1 MAKRL
6 NRLLAAIAAAATL
19 ATGVAGSAWAAP
31 ADGKVDFD
39 VKAADGT
46 TLDGMDVGLYKVGDW
61 NMDALERGS
70 DGALT
75 GIHAASADTDDR
87 SGFTVAQDG
96 SQSAVEPHG
105 RAAKAAESAGI
116 AVSDGTDPL
125 DAAWALDPSDSR
137 AKVFAQAYARELSDA
152 GIAASATAK
161 GAGSTR
167 LDPGVYV
174 AVCGSDSATA
184 TLAGTATADGSVVK
198 DRGDMGSVT
207 LTGMAVKSKE
217 TSEPNLWDKVKGAVT
232 RLLGV
237 DAADDSDDEVPKL
250 AGKLTVAEVR
260 DTDASDTTT
269 RIWRIGD
276 LGDSSNA
283 IIKGLENGTLTEKAA
298 VRQLAYLTE
307 STPVASI
314 KGTGL
319 VKTGAGWFLT
329 DSGGAQHVTAV
340 GSDMTGNSLYD
351 GEVFVEGK
359 ALGKAKTKASGNKRG
374 ISLFSSK
381 MRSAR
386 AAAVNTI
393 DVDGQV
399 VNGHPVPT
407 IPVKGSSI
415 GTNRFVWHSDQGG
428 REAFCLQPQA
438 YAPLSGT
445 GVRVALQTN
454 DPGTWRAFLF
464 YGVGGPGDWF
474 ARNGVSADDGRAIMH
489 IQMAYTRAIQTGDPM
504 ANYTGNVFL
513 YAKGAAWLDFINSHH
528 IDSGYATGNDGNRW
542 FIDTFE
548 LFPTGSQSGTQILVS
563 SKVHRAY
570 DLDLGTQ
577 VVTSNDTDS
586 RDDDRTWISDTVA
599 VTSRNGDWPNNER
612 LNMTVTLNYDPTPDG
627 INPDGTVQAN
637 NASDRKSVTKSKE
650 WSLSN
655 GLPNGHTEY
664 FHPDWFHPA
673 DLFGQGK
680 GWQLGR
686 YWFDVKVTRGGGNI
700 HMNKDMY
707 EHSGYTDG
715 NEGFNRT
722 FVTGKTAAKI
732 KVGGS
737 WANLSD
743 ASTLRN
749 LDGSNAPIRDY
760 VNLSGTYPRYKADS
774 NNGGK
779 RQTFTVKQTLHHK
792 DASGK
797 TTDSAVK
804 TFKYAYNEKTPT
816 FTKQNSPEFTP
827 SDLGMKDGWDSG
839 DYWFDNV
846 IEGHLTEDSAT
857 DPNADGYRKNTETP
871 GETSVVKTWH
881 SHGQTE
887 ENEHWTVAKA
897 AAPTISTR
905 AMAGDARV
913 GGTQKVHDS
922 ITIAN
927 PDPNRAITIA
937 KVTTTLHMK
946 MGNRKASKTV
956 GPVTI
961 LAGGSKT
968 FDSADFAPSDLKRGT
983 WGNTGYWFDATVSA
997 ADVTYPSGAQ
1007 ALSADLVHDGK
1018 NDTAQKFNL
1027 TMDGLNGFSTQ
1038 AQGTFSTAG
1047 GTSSVHDRLVVTT
1060 GADSLAD
1067 DLSVKVTLN
1076 WASSPTATRAEASA
1090 TKADVVPAGS
1100 DHKDL
1105 RDFVPS
1111 DLKMTAW
1118 KAGRYWY
1125 DVEIPAQE
1133 GVDDAITLH
1142 GLTKDTAK
1150 ESWIVAEPTAGLT
1163 TKTDAPAGL
1172 TDLSATPVHDTVTA
1186 KTIGYPAGST
1196 FAATLTLNYQ
1206 AADGTTAKAKAVT
1219 FRAVINGSTKSPDV
1233 TPALFGWKTWRIGH
1247 YWFDL
1252 SAVDPNDK
1260 TITVPGAN
1268 DANEQ
1273 FDVGNHTTKA
1283 TLAITTQAAK
1293 GTASTTNADPVH
1305 DTVRLSAAGA
1315 ALTVARVH
1323 VRLNYPKADG
1333 TTATA
1338 VKDTGSITVPKN
1350 GSESI
1355 ASPAFTPSDLGLGD
1369 LWPDNTAGTYYWFD
1383 VWADKADM
1391 ALSGDTG
1398 VMALS
1403 GTLSHDGKADAAERF
1418 RLDRQTGKATTTA
1431 AGTFGR
1437 AGGMAATHDTLHLA
1451 FPGAKTLKATS
1462 TLHYAADAAAVKADA
1477 SKAKAVTVA
1486 ANGDA
1491 AGPSFAPSDF
1501 GWSSWKAGRYWYDLD
1516 IPAQS
1521 GYDALAVDGLTDK
1534 AEQWTAVVPFTF
1546 DLAKL
1551 AYIGQPG
1558 QGRWSNEPV
1567 KGAVFTLTETTDAS
1581 GSTAK
1586 PGASPRTVTTDA
1598 NGAAHLLD
1606 GVIGATGDRWFRLA
1620 ETKAPAS
1627 YALPSSGTYW
1637 MVHVKGGAD
1646 KASVTVAGSNA
1657 EAKALLKG
1665 LSGSTVTVGNRLEG
1679 NIMPPM
1685 TGGRYDVARAGAL
1698 AGVVTLGLLIAGCVV
1713 LRRRNTS
1720 PLDR

>member
-19 ATGVAGSAWAAP
+19 ATGVAGSAWADT

-75 GIHAASADTDDR
+75 GIHATSADTDDR

-125 DAAWALDPSDSR
+125 DAAWALGPSDSR
-137 AKVFAQAYARELSDA
+137 VKAFAQAYAGELSDA

-161 GAGSTR
+161 GASPTR

-217 TSEPNLWDKVKGAVT
+217 TSEPNLWDKVKGTVT

-237 DAADDSDDEVPKL
+237 DAADDSDNEVPKL

-260 DTDASDTTT
+260 DTDASDITT

-298 VRQLAYLTE
+298 VKQLAYLTE

-314 KGTGL
+314 KGAGL

-329 DSGGAQHVTAV
+329 DSGGARHATAV

-359 ALGKAKTKASGNKRG
+359 ALSKAKTKASGNKGG

-386 AAAVNTI
+386 AAAVDTI
-393 DVDGQV
+393 SVDGQV

-415 GTNRFVWHSDQGG
+415 GTNRFVWHSDQGD

-445 GVRVALQTN
+445 GVRAALQI
-454 DPGTWRAFLF
+454 GGSETWRAFLF

-474 ARNGVSADDGRAIMH
+474 ARNGVSANDGRAIMH
-489 IQMAYTRAIQTGDPM
+489 IQMAYMRAIQTGDPM
-504 ANYTGNVFL
+504 TNYTGNVFL

-528 IDSGYATGNDGNRW
+528 INSGYATGNDGNRW

-548 LFPTGSQSGTQILVS
+548 LSPTGSQVGTQLLVS
-563 SKVHRAY
+563 SKVRRAY

-707 EHSGYTDG
+707 EHSGYADG

-722 FVTGKTAAKI
+722 LVTGRTAAKI

-737 WANLSD
+737 WADLSD
-743 ASTLRN
+743 ASTLKN

-816 FTKQNSPEFTP
+816 FAKQNGPEFTP

-857 DPNADGYRKNTETP
+857 DPNADGYRKNTKTP

-922 ITIAN
+922 ITVTN
-927 PDPNRAITIA
+927 HDPNRAITIA
-937 KVTTTLHMK
+937 KVTTTLHMRT
-946 MGNRKASKTV
+946 GNRKASKTA

-961 LAGGSKT
+961 PAGGSRT
-968 FDSADFAPSDLKRGT
+968 FDSADFAPSDLKRKGWSAET
-983 WGNTGYWFDATVSA
+983 DYWFDATVAA
-997 ADVTYPSGAQ
+997 ADATYPSGAQ
-1007 ALSADLVHDGK
+1007 ALSSDLIHDGEK
-1018 NDTAQKFNL
+1018 DKAQYFAL
-1027 TMDGLNGFSTQ
+1027 TFSGGLGDFSTQ

-1047 GTSSVHDRLVVTT
+1047 GTSSVHDRLIVTT

-1076 WASSPTATRAEASA
+1076 WASSPTATKAEASA

-1100 DHKDL
+1100 DYRNL
-1105 RDFVPS
+1105 RDFAPS
-1111 DLKMTAW
+1111 DLKMTTW

-1150 ESWIVAEPTAGLT
+1150 ESW
-1163 TKTDAPAGL
+1163 
-1172 TDLSATPVHDTVTA
+1172 TV
-1186 KTIGYPAGST
+1186 
-1196 FAATLTLNYQ
+1196 
-1206 AADGTTAKAKAVT
+1206 
-1219 FRAVINGSTKSPDV
+1219 V
-1233 TPALFGWKTWRIGH
+1233 TPFG
-1247 YWFDL
+1247 
-1252 SAVDPNDK
+1252 
-1260 TITVPGAN
+1260 
-1268 DANEQ
+1268 
-1273 FDVGNHTTKA
+1273 
-1283 TLAITTQAAK
+1283 
-1293 GTASTTNADPVH
+1293 
-1305 DTVRLSAAGA
+1305 
-1315 ALTVARVH
+1315 
-1323 VRLNYPKADG
+1323 LN
-1333 TTATA
+1333 
-1338 VKDTGSITVPKN
+1338 
-1350 GSESI
+1350 
-1355 ASPAFTPSDLGLGD
+1355 
-1369 LWPDNTAGTYYWFD
+1369 
-1383 VWADKADM
+1383 
-1391 ALSGDTG
+1391 
-1398 VMALS
+1398 
-1403 GTLSHDGKADAAERF
+1403 
-1418 RLDRQTGKATTTA
+1418 
-1431 AGTFGR
+1431 
-1437 AGGMAATHDTLHLA
+1437 
-1451 FPGAKTLKATS
+1451 
-1462 TLHYAADAAAVKADA
+1462 
-1477 SKAKAVTVA
+1477 
-1486 ANGDA
+1486 
-1491 AGPSFAPSDF
+1491 
-1501 GWSSWKAGRYWYDLD
+1501 
-1516 IPAQS
+1516 
-1521 GYDALAVDGLTDK
+1521 
-1534 AEQWTAVVPFTF
+1534 
-1546 DLAKL
+1546 LAKL

-1567 KGAVFTLTETTDAS
+1567 KGATFTLTETTDAS
-1581 GSTAK
+1581 GSTVK
-1586 PGASPRTVTTDA
+1586 PGTAVRTVTTDA
-1598 NGAAHLLD
+1598 DGSAHLLD
-1606 GVIGATGDRWFRLA
+1606 GTIAPLEVRWFKLA
-1620 ETKAPAS
+1620 ETKAPSS
-1627 YALPSSGTYW
+1627 YKGTGSGTYW
-1637 MVHVKGGAD
+1637 MIKATGTPTGATIS
-1646 KASVTVAGSNA
+1646 ATGSNA

-1665 LSGSTVTVGNRLEG
+1665 LDGSAVTVGNRLEG

>member
-19 ATGVAGSAWAAP
+19 ATGVAGSAWADT

-75 GIHAASADTDDR
+75 GIHATSADTDDR

-137 AKVFAQAYARELSDA
+137 VKAFAQAYARELSDA

-161 GAGSTR
+161 EAGSIR

-174 AVCGSDSATA
+174 AVCGSDFATA

-207 LTGMAVKSKE
+207 LTGMAVRSKE

-232 RLLGV
+232 GLLGV

-283 IIKGLENGTLTEKAA
+283 IIKGLENGALTEKVA
-298 VRQLAYLTE
+298 VKRLAYLTE
-307 STPVASI
+307 NTPVASI

-329 DSGGAQHVTAV
+329 DSGGARHVTAV

-359 ALGKAKTKASGNKRG
+359 ALGKAKASGNKGG

-386 AAAVNTI
+386 AAVDTI
-393 DVDGQV
+393 SVDGQV

-407 IPVKGSSI
+407 IPVKGTSI

-445 GVRVALQTN
+445 GVRVALQVN
-454 DPGTWRAFLF
+454 DPGVWRAFLF

-489 IQMAYTRAIQTGDPM
+489 IQMAYTRALQTGDPLT
-504 ANYTGNVFL
+504 NYTGNVFL

-548 LFPTGSQSGTQILVS
+548 LSPTGSQFGAQILVS

-570 DLDLGTQ
+570 DLDMSTAVEADVPDTRETDQ
-577 VVTSNDTDS
+577 FSVHDVVK
-586 RDDDRTWISDTVA
+586 
-599 VTSRNGDWPNNER
+599 VTAKNGDWPNNEKIHFTTQ
-612 LNMTVTLNYDPTPDG
+612 LVYDPTPDG
-627 INPDGTVQAN
+627 INPDGTAQADN
-637 NASDRKSVTKSKE
+637 KSDRKIVE
-650 WSLSN
+650 REVDWCLSN
-655 GLPNGHTEY
+655 GLPNGHTETFY
-664 FHPDWFHPA
+664 SPWIKPSDM
-673 DLFGQGK
+673 FGEGN
-680 GWQLGR
+680 GWQYGR
-686 YWFDVKVTRGGGNI
+686 YWFYVKVTRGPGNT

-707 EHSGYTDG
+707 EHFGYADG
-715 NEGFNRT
+715 AEGFNRT
-722 FVTGKTAAKI
+722 YVTGRTAAKV

-737 WANLSD
+737 WADLSD
-743 ASTLRN
+743 ASTLKN

-779 RQTFTVKQTLHHK
+779 RQTFTVKQTLHHR

-797 TTDSAVK
+797 TTDSAAK

-816 FTKQNSPEFTP
+816 FAEQNGPEFTP

-846 IEGHLTEDSAT
+846 IEGHLTENSPLNPGVA
-857 DPNADGYRKNTETP
+857 GYEKNPEKP
-871 GETSVVKTWH
+871 SETSVVKTWH

-905 AMAGDARV
+905 AIAGDARV

-922 ITIAN
+922 ITVTN
-927 PDPNRAITIA
+927 HDPNRAITIA

-961 LAGGSKT
+961 PAGGSKT

-983 WGNTGYWFDATVSA
+983 WGNTGYWFDATVAA
-997 ADVTYPSGAQ
+997 ADVTYPFGAQ
-1007 ALSADLVHDGK
+1007 ALTADLVHDGR
-1018 NDTAQKFNL
+1018 NDKAQSFNL
-1027 TMDGLNGFSTQ
+1027 TWHKGGKDFNTK
-1038 AQGTFSTAG
+1038 AQETFSTAG
-1047 GTSSVHDRLVVTT
+1047 RASLVRDRLNVVNSE
-1060 GADSLAD
+1060 ALVN

-1076 WASSPTATRAEASA
+1076 WASSPTATKAEASA
-1090 TKADVVPAGS
+1090 TKTDTVPAGS
-1100 DHKDL
+1100 AYKDL
-1105 RDFVPS
+1105 PGFAPS
-1111 DLKMTAW
+1111 DLRMTTW

-1125 DVEIPAQE
+1125 DVLIPVQE
-1133 GVDDAITLH
+1133 GVGEDIPLDGLDDA
-1142 GLTKDTAK
+1142 DQ
-1150 ESWIVAEPTAGLT
+1150 ES
-1163 TKTDAPAGL
+1163 
-1172 TDLSATPVHDTVTA
+1172 
-1186 KTIGYPAGST
+1186 
-1196 FAATLTLNYQ
+1196 
-1206 AADGTTAKAKAVT
+1206 
-1219 FRAVINGSTKSPDV
+1219 
-1233 TPALFGWKTWRIGH
+1233 
-1247 YWFDL
+1247 
-1252 SAVDPNDK
+1252 
-1260 TITVPGAN
+1260 
-1268 DANEQ
+1268 
-1273 FDVGNHTTKA
+1273 
-1283 TLAITTQAAK
+1283 
-1293 GTASTTNADPVH
+1293 
-1305 DTVRLSAAGA
+1305 
-1315 ALTVARVH
+1315 
-1323 VRLNYPKADG
+1323 
-1333 TTATA
+1333 
-1338 VKDTGSITVPKN
+1338 
-1350 GSESI
+1350 
-1355 ASPAFTPSDLGLGD
+1355 
-1369 LWPDNTAGTYYWFD
+1369 
-1383 VWADKADM
+1383 
-1391 ALSGDTG
+1391 
-1398 VMALS
+1398 
-1403 GTLSHDGKADAAERF
+1403 
-1418 RLDRQTGKATTTA
+1418 
-1431 AGTFGR
+1431 
-1437 AGGMAATHDTLHLA
+1437 
-1451 FPGAKTLKATS
+1451 
-1462 TLHYAADAAAVKADA
+1462 
-1477 SKAKAVTVA
+1477 
-1486 ANGDA
+1486 
-1491 AGPSFAPSDF
+1491 
-1501 GWSSWKAGRYWYDLD
+1501 
-1516 IPAQS
+1516 
-1521 GYDALAVDGLTDK
+1521 
-1534 AEQWTAVVPFTF
+1534 WTAVTPFGPNLT
-1546 DLAKL
+1546 KL

-1558 QGRWSNEPV
+1558 QGHWSNEPV
-1567 KGAVFTLTETTDAS
+1567 KGAVFTLTETTDQT

-1586 PGASPRTVTTDA
+1586 PGTAVRTVTTDA
-1598 NGAAHLLD
+1598 DGSAHLLD
-1606 GVIGATGDRWFRLA
+1606 GTIAPLEVRWFKLV
-1620 ETKAPAS
+1620 ETKTPAS
-1627 YALPSSGTYW
+1627 YKTPGKDTYW
-1637 MVHVKGGAD
+1637 MIKATGTPTGATI
-1646 KASVTVAGSNA
+1646 SVTGSNE

-1665 LSGSTVTVGNRLEG
+1665 LDGSTVTVGNRLEG

-1698 AGVVTLGLLIAGCVV
+1698 AGAVTLGLLIAGCVV

>member
-19 ATGVAGSAWAAP
+19 ATGVAGSAWADT

-61 NMDALERGS
+61 NMDALERDS

-75 GIHAASADTDDR
+75 GIHATSADTDDR
-87 SGFTVAQDG
+87 SGFTVARDG

-105 RAAKAAESAGI
+105 RAAKAADSAGI
-116 AVSDGTDPL
+116 DISDGTDPL
-125 DAAWALDPSDSR
+125 DAAWALDPSDPR
-137 AKVFAQAYARELSDA
+137 VKAFAQAYARELSDA

-161 GAGSTR
+161 GTGSTR

-237 DAADDSDDEVPKL
+237 DAADDSDNEVPKL

-260 DTDASDTTT
+260 DTDSSDVTT

-276 LGDSSNA
+276 LGDSSNT

-329 DSGGAQHVTAV
+329 DSGGARHVTAV

-359 ALGKAKTKASGNKRG
+359 ALSKAKTKASGNKRG
-374 ISLFSSK
+374 ISLFSSR

-386 AAAVNTI
+386 AAAVDTI
-393 DVDGQV
+393 SVDGQV
-399 VNGHPVPT
+399 VNGHPVST

-415 GTNRFVWHSDQGG
+415 GTNRFVWHSDQGD

-445 GVRVALQTN
+445 GVRVTPQTN
-454 DPGTWRAFLF
+454 APGTWRAFLF

-489 IQMAYTRAIQTGDPM
+489 IQMAYMRAIQTGDPM
-504 ANYTGNVFL
+504 TNYTGNVFL

-548 LFPTGSQSGTQILVS
+548 LSPTGSQSGTQLLVS

-586 RDDDRTWISDTVA
+586 RDDDQTWISDTVA

-707 EHSGYTDG
+707 EHSGYADG

-722 FVTGKTAAKI
+722 LVTGRTAAKI

-737 WANLSD
+737 WADLSD
-743 ASTLRN
+743 AGTLKN

-816 FTKQNSPEFTP
+816 FAEQNGPEFTP

-927 PDPNRAITIA
+927 PDPNRAITVA

-961 LAGGSKT
+961 PAGGSKT

-1007 ALSADLVHDGK
+1007 ALSADLVHDGR
-1018 NDTAQKFNL
+1018 NDKAQSFNP
-1027 TMDGLNGFSTQ
+1027 TWSKGGKDFTTK
-1038 AQGTFSTAG
+1038 AQETFSTAG
-1047 GTSSVHDRLVVTT
+1047 GTSSVHDRLNVVKSE
-1060 GADSLAD
+1060 ALVN

-1076 WASSPTATRAEASA
+1076 WASSPTATKAEASA
-1090 TKADVVPAGS
+1090 AKTDTVPAGS
-1100 DHKDL
+1100 AYKDL
-1105 RDFVPS
+1105 PGFAPS
-1111 DLKMTAW
+1111 DLRMTTW

-1125 DVEIPAQE
+1125 DVLIPVQE
-1133 GVDDAITLH
+1133 GVGEDIPLDGLDDA
-1142 GLTKDTAK
+1142 DQ
-1150 ESWIVAEPTAGLT
+1150 ES
-1163 TKTDAPAGL
+1163 
-1172 TDLSATPVHDTVTA
+1172 
-1186 KTIGYPAGST
+1186 
-1196 FAATLTLNYQ
+1196 
-1206 AADGTTAKAKAVT
+1206 
-1219 FRAVINGSTKSPDV
+1219 
-1233 TPALFGWKTWRIGH
+1233 
-1247 YWFDL
+1247 
-1252 SAVDPNDK
+1252 
-1260 TITVPGAN
+1260 
-1268 DANEQ
+1268 
-1273 FDVGNHTTKA
+1273 
-1283 TLAITTQAAK
+1283 
-1293 GTASTTNADPVH
+1293 
-1305 DTVRLSAAGA
+1305 
-1315 ALTVARVH
+1315 
-1323 VRLNYPKADG
+1323 
-1333 TTATA
+1333 
-1338 VKDTGSITVPKN
+1338 
-1350 GSESI
+1350 
-1355 ASPAFTPSDLGLGD
+1355 
-1369 LWPDNTAGTYYWFD
+1369 
-1383 VWADKADM
+1383 
-1391 ALSGDTG
+1391 
-1398 VMALS
+1398 
-1403 GTLSHDGKADAAERF
+1403 
-1418 RLDRQTGKATTTA
+1418 
-1431 AGTFGR
+1431 
-1437 AGGMAATHDTLHLA
+1437 
-1451 FPGAKTLKATS
+1451 
-1462 TLHYAADAAAVKADA
+1462 
-1477 SKAKAVTVA
+1477 
-1486 ANGDA
+1486 
-1491 AGPSFAPSDF
+1491 
-1501 GWSSWKAGRYWYDLD
+1501 
-1516 IPAQS
+1516 
-1521 GYDALAVDGLTDK
+1521 
-1534 AEQWTAVVPFTF
+1534 WTAVTPFGLN
-1546 DLAKL
+1546 LAKL

-1567 KGAVFTLTETTDAS
+1567 KGAVFTLTETADAS

-1586 PGASPRTVTTDA
+1586 PGTSPRTVTTDA
-1598 NGAAHLLD
+1598 NGSAHLLD
-1606 GVIGATGDRWFRLA
+1606 GTIAPLEVRWFKLV
-1620 ETKAPAS
+1620 ETKAPSS
-1627 YALPSSGTYW
+1627 YKGTGSGTYW
-1637 MVHVKGGAD
+1637 MIKATGTPDGATIS
-1646 KASVTVAGSNA
+1646 ATGSNE

-1665 LSGSTVTVGNRLEG
+1665 LDGSTVTVGNRLEG

-1698 AGVVTLGLLIAGCVV
+1698 TGVVTLGLLIAGCVV

>member
-19 ATGVAGSAWAAP
+19 ATGVAGSAWADT

-75 GIHAASADTDDR
+75 GIHAASADADDR

-125 DAAWALDPSDSR
+125 DAAWALDPSDPR
-137 AKVFAQAYARELSDA
+137 VKAFAQAYARELSDA

-161 GAGSTR
+161 GAGPTR

-174 AVCGSDSATA
+174 AVCGPDSATA

-217 TSEPNLWDKVKGAVT
+217 ASEPNLWDKVKGAVT
-232 RLLGV
+232 RLLGA

-283 IIKGLENGTLTEKAA
+283 IIKGLENGALTEKAA

-307 STPVASI
+307 STPIASI

-329 DSGGAQHVTAV
+329 DSGGARHVTAV

-359 ALGKAKTKASGNKRG
+359 ALGKAKASGNKGG
-374 ISLFSSK
+374 ISLFSSR

-386 AAAVNTI
+386 AAAVDTI
-393 DVDGQV
+393 SVDGQV

-445 GVRVALQTN
+445 GVRVAPQI
-454 DPGTWRAFLF
+454 GGAEVWRAFLF

-489 IQMAYTRAIQTGDPM
+489 IQMAWMRAQQTGDPM
-504 ANYTGNVFL
+504 TGYTGNVFL

-548 LFPTGSQSGTQILVS
+548 LTPTGSQSGTQLLVS

-664 FHPDWFHPA
+664 FYPDWFHPA

-927 PDPNRAITIA
+927 HDPNRAITVA
-937 KVTTTLHMK
+937 KVTTTLHMRT
-946 MGNRKASKTV
+946 GNRKASKTI

-961 LAGGSKT
+961 PAGGSRT
-968 FDSADFAPSDLKRGT
+968 FDSADFVPSDLRRKCWSAGL
-983 WGNTGYWFDATVSA
+983 YWFDATVAA
-997 ADVTYPSGAQ
+997 ADATYPSGAQ

-1018 NDTAQKFNL
+1018 NDTAQRFNL
-1027 TMDGLNGFSTQ
+1027 TMDGPNDFSTQ

-1076 WASSPTATRAEASA
+1076 WASSPAATKAEASA
-1090 TKADVVPAGS
+1090 AKADVVPAGS

-1105 RDFVPS
+1105 RDFAPS
-1111 DLKMTAW
+1111 DLKMTTW

-1150 ESWIVAEPTAGLT
+1150 ESWT
-1163 TKTDAPAGL
+1163 
-1172 TDLSATPVHDTVTA
+1172 
-1186 KTIGYPAGST
+1186 
-1196 FAATLTLNYQ
+1196 
-1206 AADGTTAKAKAVT
+1206 AVT
-1219 FRAVINGSTKSPDV
+1219 P
-1233 TPALFGWKTWRIGH
+1233 FGL
-1247 YWFDL
+1247 DL
-1252 SAVDPNDK
+1252 V
-1260 TITVPGAN
+1260 
-1268 DANEQ
+1268 
-1273 FDVGNHTTKA
+1273 
-1283 TLAITTQAAK
+1283 
-1293 GTASTTNADPVH
+1293 
-1305 DTVRLSAAGA
+1305 
-1315 ALTVARVH
+1315 
-1323 VRLNYPKADG
+1323 
-1333 TTATA
+1333 
-1338 VKDTGSITVPKN
+1338 
-1350 GSESI
+1350 
-1355 ASPAFTPSDLGLGD
+1355 
-1369 LWPDNTAGTYYWFD
+1369 
-1383 VWADKADM
+1383 
-1391 ALSGDTG
+1391 
-1398 VMALS
+1398 
-1403 GTLSHDGKADAAERF
+1403 
-1418 RLDRQTGKATTTA
+1418 
-1431 AGTFGR
+1431 
-1437 AGGMAATHDTLHLA
+1437 
-1451 FPGAKTLKATS
+1451 
-1462 TLHYAADAAAVKADA
+1462 
-1477 SKAKAVTVA
+1477 
-1486 ANGDA
+1486 
-1491 AGPSFAPSDF
+1491 
-1501 GWSSWKAGRYWYDLD
+1501 
-1516 IPAQS
+1516 
-1521 GYDALAVDGLTDK
+1521 
-1534 AEQWTAVVPFTF
+1534 
-1546 DLAKL
+1546 KL

-1567 KGAVFTLTETTDAS
+1567 KGAVFSLTETTDQT

-1586 PGASPRTVTTDA
+1586 PGTTVRTVTTDA
-1598 NGAAHLLD
+1598 NGSAHLLD
-1606 GVIGATGDRWFRLA
+1606 GTIAPLEVRWFKLA
-1620 ETKAPAS
+1620 ETKAPSS
-1627 YALPSSGTYW
+1627 YKGTGSGTYW
-1637 MVHVKGGAD
+1637 MIKATGIPTGATIS
-1646 KASVTVAGSNA
+1646 ATGSNE
-1657 EAKALLKG
+1657 EAKALLKTPT
-1665 LSGSTVTVGNRLEG
+1665 GSTVTVGNRLEG

>member
-19 ATGVAGSAWAAP
+19 ATGVAGSAWADT

-46 TLDGMDVGLYKVGDW
+46 TLDGMDIGLYKVGDW

-75 GIHAASADTDDR
+75 GIHATSADTDDR

-116 AVSDGTDPL
+116 AVPDGTDPL

-137 AKVFAQAYARELSDA
+137 VKAFAQAYARELSDA
-152 GIAASATAK
+152 GIAAGATAK

-167 LDPGVYV
+167 LDSGVYV

-198 DRGDMGSVT
+198 DRGGMGSVT
-207 LTGMAVKSKE
+207 LTGMAVKSEE

-260 DTDASDTTT
+260 DTDASDVTT

-283 IIKGLENGTLTEKAA
+283 IIKGLENGALTEKAA

-307 STPVASI
+307 SAPVASI

-359 ALGKAKTKASGNKRG
+359 ALGKAKTKASGDKRG
-374 ISLFSSK
+374 ISLFSSR

-386 AAAVNTI
+386 AAVVDTI
-393 DVDGQV
+393 SVDGQV

-445 GVRVALQTN
+445 SVHAALQI
-454 DPGTWRAFLF
+454 GGSEVWRAFLF

-489 IQMAYTRAIQTGDPM
+489 IQMAYMRAIQTGDPM
-504 ANYTGNVFL
+504 TSYTGNVFL

-548 LFPTGSQSGTQILVS
+548 LSPTGSQSGTQLLVS

-707 EHSGYTDG
+707 EHSGYADG

-722 FVTGKTAAKI
+722 LVTGRTAAKI

-737 WANLSD
+737 WADLSD

-816 FTKQNSPEFTP
+816 FAKQNGPEFTP

-927 PDPNRAITIA
+927 PDPNRVITIA
-937 KVTTTLHMK
+937 KVTTTLHMRT
-946 MGNRKASKTV
+946 GNRKASKTV

-961 LAGGSKT
+961 PAGGSRT
-968 FDSADFAPSDLKRGT
+968 FDSADFAPSDLKRKGWSAKT
-983 WGNTGYWFDATVSA
+983 DYWFDATVAA
-997 ADVTYPSGAQ
+997 ADATYPSGAQ
-1007 ALSADLVHDGK
+1007 ALSADLIHDGEK
-1018 NDTAQKFNL
+1018 DKAQHFAL
-1027 TMDGLNGFSTQ
+1027 TFSGGPGDFSTQ

-1047 GTSSVHDRLVVTT
+1047 GTSIVHDRLVVTT

-1067 DLSVKVTLN
+1067 DLSVRVTLN

-1100 DHKDL
+1100 DHRDL
-1105 RDFVPS
+1105 RDFAPS
-1111 DLKMTAW
+1111 DLKMPAW

-1125 DVEIPAQE
+1125 DVDIPAQD

-1142 GLTKDTAK
+1142 GLTKDTAR
-1150 ESWIVAEPTAGLT
+1150 ESW
-1163 TKTDAPAGL
+1163 
-1172 TDLSATPVHDTVTA
+1172 TV
-1186 KTIGYPAGST
+1186 
-1196 FAATLTLNYQ
+1196 
-1206 AADGTTAKAKAVT
+1206 
-1219 FRAVINGSTKSPDV
+1219 V
-1233 TPALFGWKTWRIGH
+1233 TPFG
-1247 YWFDL
+1247 
-1252 SAVDPNDK
+1252 
-1260 TITVPGAN
+1260 
-1268 DANEQ
+1268 
-1273 FDVGNHTTKA
+1273 
-1283 TLAITTQAAK
+1283 
-1293 GTASTTNADPVH
+1293 
-1305 DTVRLSAAGA
+1305 
-1315 ALTVARVH
+1315 
-1323 VRLNYPKADG
+1323 LN
-1333 TTATA
+1333 
-1338 VKDTGSITVPKN
+1338 
-1350 GSESI
+1350 
-1355 ASPAFTPSDLGLGD
+1355 
-1369 LWPDNTAGTYYWFD
+1369 
-1383 VWADKADM
+1383 
-1391 ALSGDTG
+1391 
-1398 VMALS
+1398 
-1403 GTLSHDGKADAAERF
+1403 
-1418 RLDRQTGKATTTA
+1418 
-1431 AGTFGR
+1431 
-1437 AGGMAATHDTLHLA
+1437 
-1451 FPGAKTLKATS
+1451 
-1462 TLHYAADAAAVKADA
+1462 
-1477 SKAKAVTVA
+1477 
-1486 ANGDA
+1486 
-1491 AGPSFAPSDF
+1491 
-1501 GWSSWKAGRYWYDLD
+1501 
-1516 IPAQS
+1516 
-1521 GYDALAVDGLTDK
+1521 
-1534 AEQWTAVVPFTF
+1534 
-1546 DLAKL
+1546 LAKL

-1567 KGAVFTLTETTDAS
+1567 KGATFTLTETTDQT
-1581 GSTAK
+1581 GSTVK
-1586 PGASPRTVTTDA
+1586 PGTTVRTVTTDA
-1598 NGAAHLLD
+1598 DGSAHLLD
-1606 GVIGATGDRWFRLA
+1606 GTIAPLEVRWFKLA
-1620 ETKAPAS
+1620 ETKAPSS
-1627 YALPSSGTYW
+1627 YKGTGSGTYW
-1637 MVHVKGGAD
+1637 MIKATGTPTGATIS
-1646 KASVTVAGSNA
+1646 ATGSNE

-1665 LSGSTVTVGNRLEG
+1665 STGSTVTVGNRLEG

-1698 AGVVTLGLLIAGCVV
+1698 AGAVTLGLLIAGCVV

>member
-1 MAKRL
+1 MGTMAKRL

-19 ATGVAGSAWAAP
+19 ATGVAGSAWADT

-75 GIHAASADTDDR
+75 GIHATSADTDDR

-137 AKVFAQAYARELSDA
+137 VKAFAQAYARELSDA

-161 GAGSTR
+161 GASSTR

-184 TLAGTATADGSVVK
+184 ALAGTATADGSVVK
-198 DRGDMGSVT
+198 DRGGMGSVT

-237 DAADDSDDEVPKL
+237 DAADDSDNEVPKL

-260 DTDASDTTT
+260 DTDASDVTT

-359 ALGKAKTKASGNKRG
+359 ALGKAKTKASGDKRG
-374 ISLFSSK
+374 ISLFSSR

-386 AAAVNTI
+386 AAAVDTI
-393 DVDGQV
+393 SVDGQV

-415 GTNRFVWHSDQGG
+415 GTNRFVWHSDQGD

-445 GVRVALQTN
+445 GVRVALQI
-454 DPGTWRAFLF
+454 GGAEVWRAFLF

-489 IQMAYTRAIQTGDPM
+489 IQMAWMRAQQTGDPM
-504 ANYTGNVFL
+504 TGYTGNVFL

-548 LFPTGSQSGTQILVS
+548 LTPTGSQSGTQLLVS

-655 GLPNGHTEY
+655 DLPNGHTEY

-707 EHSGYTDG
+707 GHSGYTDG

-722 FVTGKTAAKI
+722 FVTGRTAAKI

-816 FTKQNSPEFTP
+816 FAKQNGPEFTP

-857 DPNADGYRKNTETP
+857 YPNADGYRKNTETP

-905 AMAGDARV
+905 AMAGDARA

-927 PDPNRAITIA
+927 PDPNRAITVA

-961 LAGGSKT
+961 PAGGSRT

-983 WGNTGYWFDATVSA
+983 WGNTGYWFDATVAA

-1007 ALSADLVHDGK
+1007 ALTADLVHDGR
-1018 NDTAQKFNL
+1018 NDKAQSFNL
-1027 TMDGLNGFSTQ
+1027 TWHKGGKDFNTK
-1038 AQGTFSTAG
+1038 AQETFSTAG
-1047 GTSSVHDRLVVTT
+1047 RASLVRDRLNVVNSE
-1060 GADSLAD
+1060 ALVN

-1076 WASSPTATRAEASA
+1076 WASSPTATKAEASA
-1090 TKADVVPAGS
+1090 TKTDTVPAGS
-1100 DHKDL
+1100 AYKDL
-1105 RDFVPS
+1105 PGFAPS
-1111 DLKMTAW
+1111 DLRMTTW

-1125 DVEIPAQE
+1125 DVLIPVQE
-1133 GVDDAITLH
+1133 GVGEDIPLDGLDDA
-1142 GLTKDTAK
+1142 DQ
-1150 ESWIVAEPTAGLT
+1150 ESW
-1163 TKTDAPAGL
+1163 
-1172 TDLSATPVHDTVTA
+1172 TV
-1186 KTIGYPAGST
+1186 
-1196 FAATLTLNYQ
+1196 
-1206 AADGTTAKAKAVT
+1206 
-1219 FRAVINGSTKSPDV
+1219 V
-1233 TPALFGWKTWRIGH
+1233 TP
-1247 YWFDL
+1247 FDL
-1252 SAVDPNDK
+1252 N
-1260 TITVPGAN
+1260 
-1268 DANEQ
+1268 
-1273 FDVGNHTTKA
+1273 
-1283 TLAITTQAAK
+1283 
-1293 GTASTTNADPVH
+1293 
-1305 DTVRLSAAGA
+1305 
-1315 ALTVARVH
+1315 
-1323 VRLNYPKADG
+1323 
-1333 TTATA
+1333 
-1338 VKDTGSITVPKN
+1338 
-1350 GSESI
+1350 
-1355 ASPAFTPSDLGLGD
+1355 
-1369 LWPDNTAGTYYWFD
+1369 
-1383 VWADKADM
+1383 
-1391 ALSGDTG
+1391 
-1398 VMALS
+1398 
-1403 GTLSHDGKADAAERF
+1403 
-1418 RLDRQTGKATTTA
+1418 
-1431 AGTFGR
+1431 
-1437 AGGMAATHDTLHLA
+1437 
-1451 FPGAKTLKATS
+1451 
-1462 TLHYAADAAAVKADA
+1462 
-1477 SKAKAVTVA
+1477 
-1486 ANGDA
+1486 
-1491 AGPSFAPSDF
+1491 
-1501 GWSSWKAGRYWYDLD
+1501 
-1516 IPAQS
+1516 
-1521 GYDALAVDGLTDK
+1521 
-1534 AEQWTAVVPFTF
+1534 
-1546 DLAKL
+1546 LAKL

-1567 KGAVFTLTETTDAS
+1567 KGATFTLTEATDQT

-1586 PGASPRTVTTDA
+1586 PGTTVRTVTTDA
-1598 NGAAHLLD
+1598 NGSAHLLD
-1606 GVIGATGDRWFRLA
+1606 GTIAPLEVRWFKLA
-1620 ETKAPAS
+1620 ETKAPSS
-1627 YALPSSGTYW
+1627 YKGTGSGTYW
-1637 MVHVKGGAD
+1637 MIKVTGTPTGATIS
-1646 KASVTVAGSNA
+1646 ATGSNE

-1665 LSGSTVTVGNRLEG
+1665 PTGSTVTVGNRLEG

>member
-19 ATGVAGSAWAAP
+19 ATGVAGSAWADT

-75 GIHAASADTDDR
+75 GIHATSADTDDR

-137 AKVFAQAYARELSDA
+137 VKAFAQAYARELSDA

-161 GAGSTR
+161 EAGSIR

-207 LTGMAVKSKE
+207 LTGMAVRSKE

-232 RLLGV
+232 GLLGA

-283 IIKGLENGTLTEKAA
+283 IIKGLENGALTEKAA
-298 VRQLAYLTE
+298 VKRLAYLTE

-329 DSGGAQHVTAV
+329 DSGGVRHVTAV
-340 GSDMTGNSLYD
+340 GSGMTGNSLYD

-359 ALGKAKTKASGNKRG
+359 ALGKAKASGNKGG
-374 ISLFSSK
+374 ISPFSSK

-386 AAAVNTI
+386 AAVDTI
-393 DVDGQV
+393 SVDGQV

-407 IPVKGSSI
+407 IPVKGASI

-445 GVRVALQTN
+445 GVRVALQVN
-454 DPGTWRAFLF
+454 DPGVWRAFLF

-489 IQMAYTRAIQTGDPM
+489 IQTAYMRALQTGDPLT
-504 ANYTGNVFL
+504 NYTGNVFL
-513 YAKGAAWLDFINSHH
+513 YPKGAAWLDFINSHH

-548 LFPTGSQSGTQILVS
+548 LTPTGSQSGAQILVS

-570 DLDLGTQ
+570 DLDMSTAVEADVPDTRETDQ
-577 VVTSNDTDS
+577 FSVHDVVK
-586 RDDDRTWISDTVA
+586 
-599 VTSRNGDWPNNER
+599 VTAKNGDWPNNEKIHFTTQ
-612 LNMTVTLNYDPTPDG
+612 LVYDPTPDG
-627 INPDGTVQAN
+627 INPDGTAQADN
-637 NASDRKSVTKSKE
+637 KSDRKIVE
-650 WSLSN
+650 REVDWWLSN
-655 GLPNGHTEY
+655 GLPNGHTETFY
-664 FHPDWFHPA
+664 SPWIKPSDM
-673 DLFGQGK
+673 FGEGN
-680 GWQLGR
+680 GWQYGR
-686 YWFDVKVTRGGGNI
+686 YWFYVKVTRGPGNT

-707 EHSGYTDG
+707 EHFGYADG
-715 NEGFNRT
+715 AEGFNRT
-722 FVTGKTAAKI
+722 YVTGRTAAKV

-737 WANLSD
+737 WADLSD
-743 ASTLRN
+743 ASTLKN

-779 RQTFTVKQTLHHK
+779 RQTFTVKQTLHHR

-797 TTDSAVK
+797 TTDSAAK
-804 TFKYAYNEKTPT
+804 TFKYAYDEKTPT
-816 FTKQNSPEFTP
+816 FAEQNGPEFTP

-846 IEGHLTEDSAT
+846 IEGHLTENSPLNPGVA
-857 DPNADGYRKNTETP
+857 GYEKNPEKP
-871 GETSVVKTWH
+871 SETSVVKTWH

-887 ENEHWTVAKA
+887 ENEHWTITPTAS
-897 AAPTISTR
+897 PTISTR

-922 ITIAN
+922 ITVTN
-927 PDPNRAITIA
+927 HDPNRAITIA
-937 KVTTTLHMK
+937 KVTTTLHMRT
-946 MGNRKASKTV
+946 GNRKASKTA

-961 LAGGSKT
+961 PAGGSKT
-968 FDSADFAPSDLKRGT
+968 FDSANFTPADLGRKCWSNGR
-983 WGNTGYWFDATVSA
+983 YWFDANISA
-997 ADVTYPSGAQ
+997 TDATYPSGAK
-1007 ALSADLVHDGK
+1007 ALTADLVHDGR
-1018 NDTAQKFNL
+1018 NDTNQVFSM
-1027 TMDGLNGFSTQ
+1027 TMNSLNDFSTQ
-1038 AQGTFSTAG
+1038 AQSTFSTAG
-1047 GTSSVHDRLVVTT
+1047 GTSATHDRLLLATDP
-1060 GADSLAD
+1060 DSLAN

-1076 WASSPTATRAEASA
+1076 WNASA
-1090 TKADVVPAGS
+1090 TGTTATKTTTKTDVFTAGFAY
-1100 DHKDL
+1100 KDL
-1105 RDFVPS
+1105 KAFTPS
-1111 DLKMTAW
+1111 DLGMANGW
-1118 KAGRYWY
+1118 LAGRYWY
-1125 DVEIPAQE
+1125 VVTIPAQD
-1133 GVDDAITLH
+1133 GVDDTIVLD
-1142 GLTKDTAK
+1142 GLKKDTAK
-1150 ESWIVAEPTAGLT
+1150 ESWIVAEPTARLT
-1163 TKTDAPAGL
+1163 TKTDAPATL
-1172 TDLSATPVHDTVTA
+1172 TDLSATAVHDTVTG
-1186 KTIGYPAGST
+1186 KTAGYPAGST
-1196 FAATLTLNYQ
+1196 FDATLTLNYR
-1206 AADGTTAKAKAVT
+1206 APDGTVSKSKAIAFKA
-1219 FRAVINGSTKSPDV
+1219 AVNGSTKSPDIA
-1233 TPALFGWKTWRIGH
+1233 PSAFAGWTKWHIGH

-1252 SAVDPNDK
+1252 TAVDPNGK
-1260 TITVPGAN
+1260 NITVPGAG

-1273 FDVGNHTTKA
+1273 FDVANHTTKA

-1293 GTASTTNADPVH
+1293 GTASTVNADPVH
-1305 DTVRLSAAGA
+1305 DTIRLAATGA
-1315 ALTVARVH
+1315 TLNVARVH

-1333 TTATA
+1333 TTASA
-1338 VKDTGSITVPKN
+1338 VKDTGAVKVPAN
-1350 GSESI
+1350 GTASI
-1355 ASPAFTPSDLGLGD
+1355 ASPTFTPSDLGLGD
-1369 LWPDNTAGTYYWFD
+1369 LWLDNTAGTYYWFD
-1383 VWADKADM
+1383 VWVDKADV

-1418 RLDRQTGKATTTA
+1418 RFDRQTGKATTTA

-1462 TLHYAADAAAVKADA
+1462 TLHYAADAAAIKADA

-1486 ANGDA
+1486 ANGDV

-1501 GWSSWKAGRYWYDLD
+1501 GWSAWKAGRYWYDLD
-1516 IPAQS
+1516 IPAQA
-1521 GYDALAVDGLTDK
+1521 GYNALRVDGLTDK
-1534 AEQWTAVVPFTF
+1534 AEQWTAVVPYTL

-1567 KGAVFTLTETTDAS
+1567 KGATFTLTETTDS
-1581 GSTAK
+1581 TGSTAK
-1586 PGASPRTVTTDA
+1586 PGTSPKTVTTDA
-1598 NGAAHLLD
+1598 NGFTHLLD
-1606 GVIGATGDRWFRLA
+1606 GTIGATGIRWYRLV
-1620 ETKAPAS
+1620 ETAAPAS
-1627 YALPSSGTYW
+1627 YAKPGKDTYW
-1637 MVHVKGGAD
+1637 MIKATGTPTGATI
-1646 KASVTVAGSNA
+1646 SVTGSNE

-1665 LSGSTVTVGNRLEG
+1665 LDGSAVTIGNRLEG

-1698 AGVVTLGLLIAGCVV
+1698 AGMVTLGLLIAGCVV

>member
-19 ATGVAGSAWAAP
+19 ATGVAGSAWADT

-75 GIHAASADTDDR
+75 GIHATSADTDDR

-96 SQSAVEPHG
+96 SQSAVEPRG

-137 AKVFAQAYARELSDA
+137 VKAFAQAYARELSDA

-184 TLAGTATADGSVVK
+184 ALAGTATADGSVVK
-198 DRGDMGSVT
+198 DRGGMGSVT

-237 DAADDSDDEVPKL
+237 DAADDSDNEVPKL

-260 DTDASDTTT
+260 DTDASDVTT

-307 STPVASI
+307 GTPVASI

-359 ALGKAKTKASGNKRG
+359 ALGKAKTKASGDKRG
-374 ISLFSSK
+374 ISLFSSR

-386 AAAVNTI
+386 AAAVDTI
-393 DVDGQV
+393 SVDGQV

-454 DPGTWRAFLF
+454 APGTWRAFLF

-489 IQMAYTRAIQTGDPM
+489 IQMAYMRAQQTGDPM
-504 ANYTGNVFL
+504 TNYTGNVFL

-548 LFPTGSQSGTQILVS
+548 LSPTGSQSGTQLLVS

-577 VVTSNDTDS
+577 VVTSNGTDS

-707 EHSGYTDG
+707 EHSGYADG

-722 FVTGKTAAKI
+722 LVTGRTAAKI

-737 WANLSD
+737 WADLSD

-804 TFKYAYNEKTPT
+804 TFRYAYNEKTPT
-816 FTKQNSPEFTP
+816 FAKQNGPEFTP

-905 AMAGDARV
+905 AMAGDAKV

-927 PDPNRAITIA
+927 PDPNRAITVA
-937 KVTTTLHMK
+937 KVTTTLHMRT
-946 MGNRKASKTV
+946 GNRKASKTV

-961 LAGGSKT
+961 PAGGSRT
-968 FDSADFAPSDLKRGT
+968 FDSADFVPSDLSRKGG
-983 WGNTGYWFDATVSA
+983 WPIGKYWFDATVSA
-997 ADVTYPSGAQ
+997 ADTTYPSGAK
-1007 ALSADLVHDGK
+1007 ALSEDLIHDGK
-1018 NDTAQKFNL
+1018 DDASQSFRLAANENL
-1027 TMDGLNGFSTQ
+1027 FSTQ

-1047 GTSSVHDRLVVTT
+1047 GASAVHDRLNVLYP
-1060 GADSLAD
+1060 DSLAD
-1067 DLSVKVTLN
+1067 DLSVRVTLN

-1105 RDFVPS
+1105 RDFAPS
-1111 DLKMTAW
+1111 DLEMPAW

-1125 DVEIPAQE
+1125 DVDIPAQE

-1150 ESWIVAEPTAGLT
+1150 ESWT
-1163 TKTDAPAGL
+1163 
-1172 TDLSATPVHDTVTA
+1172 
-1186 KTIGYPAGST
+1186 
-1196 FAATLTLNYQ
+1196 
-1206 AADGTTAKAKAVT
+1206 AVT
-1219 FRAVINGSTKSPDV
+1219 P
-1233 TPALFGWKTWRIGH
+1233 FG
-1247 YWFDL
+1247 L
-1252 SAVDPNDK
+1252 
-1260 TITVPGAN
+1260 
-1268 DANEQ
+1268 
-1273 FDVGNHTTKA
+1273 
-1283 TLAITTQAAK
+1283 
-1293 GTASTTNADPVH
+1293 
-1305 DTVRLSAAGA
+1305 
-1315 ALTVARVH
+1315 
-1323 VRLNYPKADG
+1323 
-1333 TTATA
+1333 
-1338 VKDTGSITVPKN
+1338 
-1350 GSESI
+1350 
-1355 ASPAFTPSDLGLGD
+1355 
-1369 LWPDNTAGTYYWFD
+1369 
-1383 VWADKADM
+1383 
-1391 ALSGDTG
+1391 
-1398 VMALS
+1398 
-1403 GTLSHDGKADAAERF
+1403 
-1418 RLDRQTGKATTTA
+1418 
-1431 AGTFGR
+1431 
-1437 AGGMAATHDTLHLA
+1437 
-1451 FPGAKTLKATS
+1451 
-1462 TLHYAADAAAVKADA
+1462 
-1477 SKAKAVTVA
+1477 
-1486 ANGDA
+1486 
-1491 AGPSFAPSDF
+1491 
-1501 GWSSWKAGRYWYDLD
+1501 
-1516 IPAQS
+1516 
-1521 GYDALAVDGLTDK
+1521 
-1534 AEQWTAVVPFTF
+1534 

-1567 KGAVFTLTETTDAS
+1567 KGAAFTLTETTDQT

-1586 PGASPRTVTTDA
+1586 PGTAVKTVTTDA
-1598 NGAAHLLD
+1598 NGSAHLLD
-1606 GVIGATGDRWFRLA
+1606 GTITPSEVRWFKLV
-1620 ETKAPAS
+1620 ETKVPAS
-1627 YALPSSGTYW
+1627 YKDPGKDAYW
-1637 MVHVKGGAD
+1637 MIKATGTPTGATI
-1646 KASVTVAGSNA
+1646 SVTGSNA

-1665 LSGSTVTVGNRLEG
+1665 STDSTVTVGDQLEG
-1679 NIMPPM
+1679 NIMPPL

-1698 AGVVTLGLLIAGCVV
+1698 AGVVTLGLLIAGCAV

>member
-1 MAKRL
+1 MGTMAKRL

-19 ATGVAGSAWAAP
+19 ATGVAGSAWADT

-75 GIHAASADTDDR
+75 GIHATSADTDDR

-96 SQSAVEPHG
+96 SQSAVEPRG

-137 AKVFAQAYARELSDA
+137 VKAFAQAYARELSDA

-161 GAGSTR
+161 GASSTR

-184 TLAGTATADGSVVK
+184 ALAGTATADGSVVK
-198 DRGDMGSVT
+198 DRGGMGSVT

-237 DAADDSDDEVPKL
+237 DAADDSDNEVPKL

-260 DTDASDTTT
+260 DTDSSDVTT

-276 LGDSSNA
+276 LGDSSNT

-359 ALGKAKTKASGNKRG
+359 ALSKAKTKASGNKRG
-374 ISLFSSK
+374 ISLFSSR

-386 AAAVNTI
+386 AAAVDTI
-393 DVDGQV
+393 SVDGQV

-445 GVRVALQTN
+445 GVRVALQRS

-489 IQMAYTRAIQTGDPM
+489 IQMAYMRAIQTGDPM
-504 ANYTGNVFL
+504 TNYTGNVFL

-548 LFPTGSQSGTQILVS
+548 LSPTGSQSGTQLLVS

-637 NASDRKSVTKSKE
+637 NASDRKLVTKSKE

-707 EHSGYTDG
+707 EHSGYADG

-722 FVTGKTAAKI
+722 LVTGRTAAKI

-737 WANLSD
+737 WADLSD

-774 NNGGK
+774 SNGGK

-816 FTKQNSPEFTP
+816 FAKQNGPEFTP

-927 PDPNRAITIA
+927 PDPNRAITVA
-937 KVTTTLHMK
+937 KVTTTLHMRT
-946 MGNRKASKTV
+946 GNRKASKTV

-961 LAGGSKT
+961 PAGGSKT
-968 FDSADFAPSDLKRGT
+968 FDSADFVPSDLKRKGWSAKT
-983 WGNTGYWFDATVSA
+983 DYWFDATVAA
-997 ADVTYPSGAQ
+997 ADATYPSGAQ
-1007 ALSADLVHDGK
+1007 ALSADLIHDGEK
-1018 NDTAQKFNL
+1018 DKAQHFAL
-1027 TMDGLNGFSTQ
+1027 TFSGGPGDFSTQ

-1047 GTSSVHDRLVVTT
+1047 GTSIVHDRLVVTT

-1076 WASSPTATRAEASA
+1076 WASSPTATKAEASA

-1105 RDFVPS
+1105 RDFAPS
-1111 DLKMTAW
+1111 DLKMPAW

-1125 DVEIPAQE
+1125 DVEIPAQD

-1150 ESWIVAEPTAGLT
+1150 ESWT
-1163 TKTDAPAGL
+1163 
-1172 TDLSATPVHDTVTA
+1172 
-1186 KTIGYPAGST
+1186 
-1196 FAATLTLNYQ
+1196 
-1206 AADGTTAKAKAVT
+1206 AVT
-1219 FRAVINGSTKSPDV
+1219 P
-1233 TPALFGWKTWRIGH
+1233 FG
-1247 YWFDL
+1247 L
-1252 SAVDPNDK
+1252 
-1260 TITVPGAN
+1260 
-1268 DANEQ
+1268 
-1273 FDVGNHTTKA
+1273 
-1283 TLAITTQAAK
+1283 
-1293 GTASTTNADPVH
+1293 
-1305 DTVRLSAAGA
+1305 
-1315 ALTVARVH
+1315 
-1323 VRLNYPKADG
+1323 
-1333 TTATA
+1333 
-1338 VKDTGSITVPKN
+1338 
-1350 GSESI
+1350 
-1355 ASPAFTPSDLGLGD
+1355 
-1369 LWPDNTAGTYYWFD
+1369 
-1383 VWADKADM
+1383 
-1391 ALSGDTG
+1391 
-1398 VMALS
+1398 
-1403 GTLSHDGKADAAERF
+1403 
-1418 RLDRQTGKATTTA
+1418 
-1431 AGTFGR
+1431 
-1437 AGGMAATHDTLHLA
+1437 
-1451 FPGAKTLKATS
+1451 
-1462 TLHYAADAAAVKADA
+1462 
-1477 SKAKAVTVA
+1477 
-1486 ANGDA
+1486 
-1491 AGPSFAPSDF
+1491 
-1501 GWSSWKAGRYWYDLD
+1501 
-1516 IPAQS
+1516 
-1521 GYDALAVDGLTDK
+1521 
-1534 AEQWTAVVPFTF
+1534 

-1567 KGAVFTLTETTDAS
+1567 KGAAFTLTETTDQT

-1586 PGASPRTVTTDA
+1586 PGTAVKTVTTDA
-1598 NGAAHLLD
+1598 NGSAHLLD
-1606 GVIGATGDRWFRLA
+1606 GTIAPSEVRWFKLV
-1620 ETKAPAS
+1620 ETKAPSS
-1627 YALPSSGTYW
+1627 YEAPAAGSYW
-1637 MVHVKGGAD
+1637 MIRATGTPDGATI
-1646 KASVTVAGSNA
+1646 SVTGSNE

-1665 LSGSTVTVGNRLEG
+1665 STDSTVTVGDQLEG
-1679 NIMPPM
+1679 NIMPPL

-1698 AGVVTLGLLIAGCVV
+1698 AGVVTLGLLIAGCAV